1 MVPSGANEGGRTL
14 IDMRRSAWSMPI
26 IGLAIGS
33 LGLVGGT
40 AVGGNLGPLTAGYGI
55 IVVLAALYALV
66 GLAIRGRAWRR
77 LSGIRGGAG
86 VATVASHRLF

>member
-1 MVPSGANEGGRTL
+1 
-14 IDMRRSAWSMPI
+14 MRRSAWSMPI

-40 AVGGNLGPLTAGYGI
+40 TVGGNLGPLTAGYGI

-66 GLAIRGRAWRR
+66 GLAIRGRAWRQFSR
-77 LSGIRGGAG
+77 IRGVTG